1 MDSHNTAQL
10 TQLQVAFVGEDKIET
25 RGVQQLLCTKE
36 KKNTYWA
43 RNDEVWLWVEVAAEN
58 VVTVP
63 LQRL

>member
-36 KKNTYWA
+36 KKKSLTEPETM
-43 RNDEVWLWVEVAAEN
+43 RFDCGLK
-58 VVTVP
+58 
-63 LQRL
+63 LQQKT